1 MYDIFRRPPDID
13 GVKVNAKKGAKGKE
27 STTAGQGTSD
37 SFNKFYNKELKVSE
51 GMVLNYSWYVVNRRL
66 FVYAD
71 EIPLVLME
79 LNESA
84 LNYINR
90 DQFENALILLQK
102 AHGVLEVLE

>member
-1 MYDIFRRPPDID
+1 MASFPGAKQQHSSPPPSSKQRPPDID

-51 GMVLNYSWYVVNRRL
+51 
-66 FVYAD
+66 D

>member
-1 MYDIFRRPPDID
+1 M
-13 GVKVNAKKGAKGKE
+13 AKIEGKPAASSKE
-27 STTAGQGTSD
+27 GPATSD

-51 GMVLNYSWYVVNRRL
+51 GKRL
-66 FVYAD
+66 FFCLTECLD

-90 DQFENALILLQK
+90 D
-102 AHGVLEVLE
+102 

>member
-1 MYDIFRRPPDID
+1 MYEVVSRRPPDID
-13 GVKVNAKKGAKGKE
+13 GVKVTAKKGAKA
-27 STTAGQGTSD
+27 SQALTAGQGTSD

-51 GMVLNYSWYVVNRRL
+51 GILNHPQHNRVLFL
-66 FVYAD
+66 FLD

>member
-1 MYDIFRRPPDID
+1 MAPLTGKSKLSIANINYFSASPDID
-13 GVKVNAKKGAKGKE
+13 GVKVAKGK
-27 STTAGQGTSD
+27 AGMAKIEGKPAAGGKEGPATSD

-51 GMVLNYSWYVVNRRL
+51 GKLL
-66 FVYAD
+66 FLCLTECLD

-90 DQFENALILLQK
+90 D
-102 AHGVLEVLE
+102 